1 MVRSGNGDNAEQRQR
16 MKEMEAKLKEENKMR
31 DREKR
36 DLEEREKLKEEE
48 KQRVIEESQRLKEE
62 ERQKV
67 LQEAARKAMELKE
80 SETHVTESD
89 DLEDDSV
96 NSLLAN
102 LSDAGKVTK
111 VDSSPVDPEAEAAD
125 RNLMTAVKH
134 KSWLET
140 RAMEALI
147 SGGIN
152 IVVPQEVQDLE
163 TIFGPGAA
171 QHQLAIEYQ
180 GNVNEETGNLD
191 HSQTESDGMEDS
203 DNSDSD
209 TSEGRKTSTPTRG
222 KKRHKK
228 PGLDSSGSLS
238 PVSFDGD
245 TDQLES
251 RDKKLKFDGGVEG
264 VVGKNSQGVV
274 ELQQQE
280 VRGEQPGEQQL
291 GDQKHGEQE
300 PGDQSQGDTSV
311 AGKEDRMDSEVT
323 VGEVLSGAPPESSCP
338 GGSGGGV

>member
-1 MVRSGNGDNAEQRQR
+1 

-67 LQEAARKAMELKE
+67 LEEAARKAMELKE

-125 RNLMTAVKH
+125 RNLMTAVMH

-147 SGGIN
+147 SRGIN

-238 PVSFDGD
+238 PVTFDGD

-264 VVGKNSQGVV
+264 LWERTITG
-274 ELQQQE
+274 L
-280 VRGEQPGEQQL
+280 
-291 GDQKHGEQE
+291 
-300 PGDQSQGDTSV
+300 
-311 AGKEDRMDSEVT
+311 
-323 VGEVLSGAPPESSCP
+323 
-338 GGSGGGV
+338 